1 MALKGPVRNLKNSRN
16 MNTSQKKFFIK
27 TIVISSLIA
36 LFFGFLGGSLA
47 YDYLRPWAKKTE
59 VAPLV
64 NSCNQDC
71 EQLWPDIISSQ
82 EALVISTVKKAS
94 PSVVSIIIYKEV
106 PIYENVF
113 NPWNFFQPFDRQQ
126 KGTQR
131 QEVGGGTGFVVLDAG
146 LILTNKHVAEDKD
159 AEYDVITND
168 GDKYDA
174 SVLAIDPF
182 QDLALLKIDNSKLP
196 ALELADSDSLQIG
209 QTVVA
214 IGNALGEFRNTV
226 SVGVISGLGRSLTA
240 GSGLTGQQEILEEV
254 IQTDAAINQG
264 NSGGPL
270 LNLEGKVIGINTARA
285 SGADNIGFVLPI
297 NKAKKIIKDIQEKGR
312 IIYAFLG
319 VRYAPINKA
328 VQEAN
333 NLPYDYGVLVI
344 RGADV
349 TQSAVM
355 PGSAADKAGIKEN
368 DIILEIDGV
377 KIDEKNTLAK
387 LIQKHNPGDD
397 VSLKIWRAGEE
408 KTIKATL
415 GEYNTI
421 D

>member
-1 MALKGPVRNLKNSRN
+1 MDKL
-16 MNTSQKKFFIK
+16 QKKLFIK
-27 TIVISSLIA
+27 TIVISSLVA

-59 VAPLV
+59 VTACL
-64 NSCNQDC
+64 NNCNTSSN
-71 EQLWPDIISSQ
+71 QLWPEVVSSQ
-82 EALVISTVKKAS
+82 EALVIAAVKKAA

-113 NPWNFFQPFDRQQ
+113 DPWNFFQPFDRQQ

-131 QEVGGGTGFVVLDAG
+131 QEVGGGTGFVVSDTG
-146 LILTNKHVAEDKD
+146 LIITNKHVAEDKE
-159 AEYDVITND
+159 AEYVIINNE
-168 GDKYDA
+168 GEKYDA
-174 SVLAIDPF
+174 EILAQDPF
-182 QDLALLKIDNSKLP
+182 QDLALLKVDNSNLP
-196 ALELADSDSLQIG
+196 VLELSDSDSLQIG

-285 SGADNIGFVLPI
+285 SGADNIGFALPI

-312 IIYAFLG
+312 IVYAFLG

-344 RGADV
+344 RGAGV

-415 GEYNTI
+415 GEHNTI